1 MIDKFKGSMINES
14 DTYDLDWIKLVME
27 AKQSGLTIAEVRL
40 FLQKNE
46 SYTSMKSTLQKSNLQ
61 HS

>member
-1 MIDKFKGSMINES
+1 
-14 DTYDLDWIKLVME
+14 ME

-40 FLQKNE
+40 FLQKDE